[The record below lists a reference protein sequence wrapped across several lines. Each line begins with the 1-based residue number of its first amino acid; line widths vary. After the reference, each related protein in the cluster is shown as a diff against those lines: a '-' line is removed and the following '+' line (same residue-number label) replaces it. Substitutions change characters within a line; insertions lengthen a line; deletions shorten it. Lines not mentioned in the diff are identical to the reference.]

1 MVARVACVL
10 ARFGHQEREFAAGG
24 DAKAARGGGE
34 CAKERGVRAGFEGE
48 TAGFDVGIQRKAA
61 AGVHLGEAAC
71 GDSRQF
77 VIVRGIAKVVVGSKI
92 AVRVEADVFRGD
104 DARRAVDGD
113 PVRLRVDV
121 PRLRRATQRQ
131 CAGDAH
137 GDAFGFQRAL
147 QRQRA
152 RFRRVFDGERAGG
165 AQLAAEA
172 ADAA

>member
-10 ARFGHQEREFAAGG
+10 ARFSHQERESAAG
-24 DAKAARGGGE
+24 DNVEAACRGVE

-48 TAGFDVGIQRKAA
+48 AAGFDVGKQREAA
-61 AGVHLGEAAC
+61 AGAQFREAAR
-71 GDSRQF
+71 GDCRQF
-77 VIVRGIAKVVVGSKI
+77 VVVRIISKVVVGCKI
-92 AVRVEADVFRGD
+92 AACVEADVFRGG

-113 PVRLRVDV
+113 RVRLRVDV
-121 PRLRRATQRQ
+121 PRLRRAAQRQ

-137 GDAFGFQRAL
+137 GDIFGFQRAF